1 MRDDAE
7 PVGRGGGID
16 IPEALAVSDDR
27 RTLVDEAG
35 LERELAAVRATAAG
49 PLAGIFG
56 PASMMWRVDREAAVF
71 LGAGRAIL
79 LQLAHPWVAS
89 AIAEHS
95 RTLAD
100 PIGRFHRTF
109 GVVFTMVFGT
119 VDQAI
124 AAARRLHRRHVGIQG
139 RLTETAGRFPAGS
152 AYRANDIPALSWVH
166 ASLVETAVL
175 AHDLVLP
182 PLAPED
188 RERYYRE
195 SLRFAGLFGIP
206 GASLPQDWTAFAG
219 YIDAMCRSDVLTV
232 SATARA
238 VAGEIFR
245 GAGAGLR
252 IPSWYLALTARM
264 LPSGMRD
271 AFGLAY
277 GRQEQRAAERALAW
291 LRGIY
296 RFLPAPLR
304 YVGPYHEAQDRLSGR
319 PPKRGTALLN
329 RFWIGRRSM
338 GG

>member
-1 MRDDAE
+1 MPAAPAWSDE
-7 PVGRGGGID
+7 GG
-16 IPEALAVSDDR
+16 
-27 RTLVDEAG
+27 TLVDEAG
-35 LERELAAVRATAAG
+35 LERALASLRSTAAG
-49 PLAGIFG
+49 PVEGIFG
-56 PASMMWRVDREAAVF
+56 PGSMMWRVDREAAVF

-79 LQLAHPWVAS
+79 LQLAHPWVAA

-109 GVVFTMVFGT
+109 AVVFTMVFGT
-119 VDQAI
+119 VDQAM
-124 AAARRLHRRHVGIQG
+124 AAARRLHRRHRAIQG

-152 AYRANDIPALSWVH
+152 AYRADDIAALSWVH
-166 ASLVETAVL
+166 ASLVETALL

-182 PLAPED
+182 PLTPGD
-188 RERYYRE
+188 RERYYGE

-206 GASLPQDWTAFAG
+206 RASLPQDWTAFAG
-219 YIDAMCRSDVLTV
+219 YIDAMFRSDVLTV
-232 SATARA
+232 SASARA

-264 LPSGMRD
+264 LPPGMRD

-277 GRQEQRAAERALAW
+277 GRKEQRAAERALAW
-291 LRGIY
+291 LRRSY

-319 PPKRGTALLN
+319 PPRRRTALLN

-338 GG
+338 EG